1 MQIKEQETKS
11 QLFLNLDS
19 DSERER
25 MPGLLGL
32 GLDSLTIG
40 VLSSVRARI
49 WYGYFFMSTT
59 SSMHTI
65 HTVRSPTPNR
75 VCILCICALF
85 TLRALVLRIAMYSL
99 YSRLARVQ
107 ARKP

>member
-40 VLSSVRARI
+40 VLSSV
-49 WYGYFFMSTT
+49 
-59 SSMHTI
+59 
-65 HTVRSPTPNR
+65 
-75 VCILCICALF
+75 
-85 TLRALVLRIAMYSL
+85 
-99 YSRLARVQ
+99 
-107 ARKP
+107 